1 MNQIMEEIK
10 ELRKLSAWKERFIN
24 FWKDPNCKLKILA
37 LAMAITLVHDAL
49 YFNTE
54 ISDFKKDFTFFY
66 CMTLYKYEKDENGNM
81 ILKDN
86 SKKPITLIINSSNF
100 TLLNITVNK

>member
-10 ELRKLSAWKERFIN
+10 ELRKLSTWKERFIN

-37 LAMAITLVHDAL
+37 LAMSIALIYDAL

-54 ISDFKKDFTFFY
+54 ISDFKKQFTFFS
-66 CMTLYKYEKDENGNM
+66 CMTLYKYQKDENGNL

-86 SKKPITLIINSSNF
+86 SKEPITLIINSTNF
-100 TLLNITVNK
+100 TKLNITVNK